1 MGEGGGLKHVLLD
14 SNPHT
19 SLQRWFET
27 FVPHEGFLTHQ
38 RINTGNKQ
46 ITNKTYV
53 QSELR
58 TRQKQRFVTPG
69 DLLDVMQH
77 H

>member
-1 MGEGGGLKHVLLD
+1 MGYWSGGRGGGLKHVLLD
-14 SNPHT
+14 SNPHP
-19 SLQRWFET
+19 LLLRWFET

-46 ITNKTYV
+46 IVIKTYG
-53 QSELR
+53 QAGLR

-69 DLLDVMQH
+69 DP
-77 H
+77 